1 MYLDSNKNTT
11 KYYSTTGW
19 LVPKK
24 KKIQELSVAATVGY
38 SNRWL
43 QEMSTTVTDNYRK
56 SPPRKEVPEAAPAE

>member
-1 MYLDSNKNTT
+1 MNCQLQQL
-11 KYYSTTGW
+11 
-19 LVPKK
+19 LVTV
-24 KKIQELSVAATVGY
+24 IVAGLTVGY

>member
-1 MYLDSNKNTT
+1 
-11 KYYSTTGW
+11 
-19 LVPKK
+19 LVTVT
-24 KKIQELSVAATVGY
+24 VAGLTVGY